1 MKDTYIPQT
10 GLIPDLPDERDFLY
24 SDLMQASPVDLDW
37 EKGFNAFED
46 VGILPIEQDQGSS
59 SSYPSQVAYA

>member
-46 VGILPIEQDQGSS
+46 VGILPI
-59 SSYPSQVAYA
+59 